1 MPRKQIQEELT
12 QLVNLL
18 RREKEEDLRQYTK
31 RMQNTS
37 ANERRKQGVCWYPV
51 RIEKTSFSSAERP
64 IIRISRNIEHREA
77 HLFQSGK
84 LVQLFSSY
92 NDEDSKPVNGV
103 VNQVRDHDMII
114 TLNANDVP
122 DWAYNGKLGI
132 QLLFDEN
139 SYREME
145 YGLKKLLTPE
155 NERIEELK
163 SILLGE
169 GKAVFVEERP
179 ISLPELN
186 TSQNRALNMVL
197 WSKDVAIIH
206 GPPGT
211 GKTTTLVQAIL
222 QTLKHENQV
231 LVCAPSNA
239 AVDLLAEKLIQE
251 GIGVVRVGHP
261 ARVTQELVNATLDS
275 QITNHKQYKELKSLR
290 RSAEEYK
297 SLGHKYKRNF
307 GPAEREQRHLLLTE
321 AKRYRAEADLLAD
334 YIKSDIL
341 DKTSIVATTLV
352 GANNYA
358 LKGKQFQTVFID
370 EAAQGLEPATWL
382 PILKARRVV
391 FAGDHCQLP
400 PTIKSYQAAKEG
412 LEQTLFEKAI
422 NRNNA
427 DAMLTEQYRMNEKI
441 MNFSNKHFYHGKLV
455 ANSDVAG
462 WSIFSE
468 DLPVEFIDTAGC
480 GFFEE
485 TNPESRSSFN
495 REEMELLFKH
505 LQDYIKNLDPLGL
518 TENIGGIGIISPYK
532 AQVSLMQE
540 TFNERKPFNKNLQKA
555 ITINTIDSF
564 QGQERDIVYI
574 SLVRSND
581 IGEIG
586 FLADTRRMNVAM
598 TRARKKLVIIG
609 DSATIGSHAFY
620 GELLDYVNEIDAYR
634 SAFEFINL

>member
-1 MPRKQIQEELT
+1 
-12 QLVNLL
+12 
-18 RREKEEDLRQYTK
+18 
-31 RMQNTS
+31 
-37 ANERRKQGVCWYPV
+37 
-51 RIEKTSFSSAERP
+51 
-64 IIRISRNIEHREA
+64 
-77 HLFQSGK
+77 
-84 LVQLFSSY
+84 
-92 NDEDSKPVNGV
+92 
-103 VNQVRDHDMII
+103 
-114 TLNANDVP
+114 
-122 DWAYNGKLGI
+122 
-132 QLLFDEN
+132 
-139 SYREME
+139 
-145 YGLKKLLTPE
+145 
-155 NERIEELK
+155 
-163 SILLGE
+163 
-169 GKAVFVEERP
+169 
-179 ISLPELN
+179 
-186 TSQNRALNMVL
+186 
-197 WSKDVAIIH
+197 
-206 GPPGT
+206 
-211 GKTTTLVQAIL
+211 
-222 QTLKHENQV
+222 
-231 LVCAPSNA
+231 
-239 AVDLLAEKLIQE
+239 
-251 GIGVVRVGHP
+251 
-261 ARVTQELVNATLDS
+261 
-275 QITNHKQYKELKSLR
+275 
-290 RSAEEYK
+290 
-297 SLGHKYKRNF
+297 
-307 GPAEREQRHLLLTE
+307 
-321 AKRYRAEADLLAD
+321 
-334 YIKSDIL
+334 
-341 DKTSIVATTLV
+341 
-352 GANNYA
+352 
-358 LKGKQFQTVFID
+358 
-370 EAAQGLEPATWL
+370 L